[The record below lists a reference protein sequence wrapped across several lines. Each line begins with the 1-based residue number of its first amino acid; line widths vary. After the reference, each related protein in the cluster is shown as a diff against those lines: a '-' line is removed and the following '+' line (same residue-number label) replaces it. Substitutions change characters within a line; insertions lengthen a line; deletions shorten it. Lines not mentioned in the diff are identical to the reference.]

1 MSVQAPLSKYS
12 PPTHYFLPNNM
23 VYSAYILYKYTRM
36 TKYTLIACE
45 QTPVLGKKWIQWD
58 RK

>member
-1 MSVQAPLSKYS
+1 MSLQAPLSKYS

-45 QTPVLGKKWIQWD
+45 QTPLLGKKWI
-58 RK
+58 